1 MMASAEGGEGAG
13 RPNLPPSNWAGVLLP
28 AALAGAASG
37 PPPALWLREGRIV
50 AVGAAALAAG
60 PEVPRRALP
69 GLTLAPAPLDG
80 HVRLALGAGW
90 AANLAACRRAGL
102 AAVRDLGFPAR
113 KSPREPLPSPPP
125 LVILAG
131 RGLGPAGEARSWLAE
146 ALTGPAAFAA
156 ATRRRVA
163 AGRGVVK
170 LFASGLL
177 DFACPGRV
185 EHPEALGT
193 EEMAAAVA
201 EAHRADC
208 RVAAHASGPAA
219 ARALAAGVDSL
230 EHGFFMGEAELALM
244 AARGT
249 AWLPT
254 LAAVLAHAEDP
265 EGRHAP
271 PVRANLAAI
280 ARGQAALLRRAR
292 ELGVNLVLGSDAGS
306 YGLPPG
312 PATFAEMRAWLAA
325 GLPGEEVFAAATWR
339 AARLLGL
346 AGELGSLAAG
356 ARAWLLAVA
365 GDPVRQP
372 LLLAEPVWR
381 SYAV

>member
-80 HVRLALGAGW
+80 HVHLALGAGW

-146 ALTGPAAFAA
+146 ALTGPAAFAPPPPP
-156 ATRRRVA
+156 
-163 AGRGVVK
+163 GGGGGGGK
-170 LFASGLL
+170 LFASGLWTSP
-177 DFACPGRV
+177 ARG
-185 EHPEALGT
+185 EHPRT
-193 EEMAAAVA
+193 WHEETGAWRRPGGLPV
-201 EAHRADC
+201 R
-208 RVAAHASGPAA
+208 RTPAA
-219 ARALAAGVDSL
+219 ARPVPGAGVDSL
-230 EHGFFMGEAELALM
+230 EHGFQGEANCPHGRA
-244 AARGT
+244 GD

-254 LAAVLAHAEDP
+254 WRRSCP
-265 EGRHAP
+265 RRGSRGTPRP
-271 PVRANLAAI
+271 PVRANWPH
-280 ARGQAALLRRAR
+280 RPGQPPCRRAGMGGTWSWAR
-292 ELGVNLVLGSDAGS
+292 RGY
-306 YGLPPG
+306 YGLPPVRDLRECG
-312 PATFAEMRAWLAA
+312 PAGA
-325 GLPGEEVFAAATWR
+325 GLGREVFAAATWR
-339 AARLLGL
+339 ARLLGGGSWE
-346 AGELGSLAAG
+346 AGPGPGLLLRWAIRRHPALGRAVWRATRSRRGGSRAG
-356 ARAWLLAVA
+356 AGNR
-365 GDPVRQP
+365 
-372 LLLAEPVWR
+372 
-381 SYAV
+381 